1 MSESQNI
8 EWKTSWRDDYF
19 KWICGFANAQG
30 GVLEVGKNDKGEVV
44 GVKNVLRLLEEI
56 PNKALALLGIVVD
69 VNLKSEDGGEYIEIV
84 VEPHPN
90 PISYKGRIYYRSGS
104 TKQVLK
110 GAALSRF
117 LLKKYG
123 RTWDDAPLPGIRLK
137 DLDRHALNSFRRRGA
152 ETKRL
157 PKDILKESDG
167 EVIERLQL
175 READSLK
182 RAAVLLFH
190 PRPHRFVMGAYVK
203 IGYFRGSELLYQD
216 VVEGNLFSQV
226 DRTMDLLYSKYM
238 RALISYDGVYRVETF
253 PVPSEAMR
261 EAVINAVIHRDYA
274 SPTTIQIRV
283 CDDRIMMWNAAQLP
297 PEWGAVGLDGERP
310 SNPHN
315 PRIAYAFFRAG
326 MMEAWGRGIP
336 RITDVCAEAGNPAPA
351 WELEPTG
358 GLWVRFPF
366 SAAYC
371 EADAVAS
378 RRFGGDTGSDA
389 KRERDGSGGIDGGKR
404 LQENLGEETR
414 EETETTQE
422 IRTTTE
428 ETIQE
433 ALPTTRETTQGAR
446 TTTQERILALLRAEP
461 EITQRILAERIGI
474 TRAGVKYHITKLR
487 ASGTIRHV
495 GATKSGRWEV
505 LK

>member
-1 MSESQNI
+1 
-8 EWKTSWRDDYF
+8 
-19 KWICGFANAQG
+19 
-30 GVLEVGKNDKGEVV
+30 
-44 GVKNVLRLLEEI
+44 
-56 PNKALALLGIVVD
+56 
-69 VNLKSEDGGEYIEIV
+69 
-84 VEPHPN
+84 
-90 PISYKGRIYYRSGS
+90 
-104 TKQVLK
+104 
-110 GAALSRF
+110 
-117 LLKKYG
+117 
-123 RTWDDAPLPGIRLK
+123 
-137 DLDRHALNSFRRRGA
+137 
-152 ETKRL
+152 
-157 PKDILKESDG
+157 
-167 EVIERLQL
+167 
-175 READSLK
+175 
-182 RAAVLLFH
+182 
-190 PRPHRFVMGAYVK
+190 
-203 IGYFRGSELLYQD
+203 
-216 VVEGNLFSQV
+216 
-226 DRTMDLLYSKYM
+226 
-238 RALISYDGVYRVETF
+238 
-253 PVPSEAMR
+253 MR

-315 PRIAYAFFRAG
+315 SRIAYAFFRAG
-326 MMEAWGRGIP
+326 MMEAWGRGIR

-404 LQENLGEETR
+404 LQENLGEETK
-414 EETETTQE
+414 EETETIQE
-422 IRTTTE
+422 IQTTTE

-433 ALPTTRETTQGAR
+433 ALPTTRE
-446 TTTQERILALLRAEP
+446 TTQERILALLRAEP

-495 GATKSGRWEV
+495 GATKSGRWKV